1 VPPGWNLANGAP
13 VMGGIHHIHRSGLRP
28 RTDLHV
34 GVRTAYV
41 AGATLAL
48 SVAVA
53 PACPVELLSFL
64 DDELVD
70 HSFDVVD
77 SAYQLD

>member
-1 VPPGWNLANGAP
+1 MPLGWNLANGAP
-13 VMGGIHHIHRSGLRP
+13 VMYSSYSSLWSPTASG
-28 RTDLHV
+28 LHV
-34 GVRTAYV
+34 GVRTACM